1 MELEKAKLAK
11 QKDIKPGDDFAVD
24 DYESQWKDKNSDCQS
39 AKKDAESEDK
49 KANEREQKWKEMVA
63 QHAKMKG

>member
-1 MELEKAKLAK
+1 MKTSPSTTTRASGRTRTAT
-11 QKDIKPGDDFAVD
+11 D
-24 DYESQWKDKNSDCQS
+24 QS

-63 QHAKMKG
+63 QHAKLKG